1 LRGNLQKQMKY
12 LYIVDYWVPFPSS
25 EYGGLIN
32 VIAEDD
38 IECHDI
44 LRDSEICYD
53 STYDNRIMERVDAA
67 PRFALADEE
76 DSRIVESF
84 TT

>member
-1 LRGNLQKQMKY
+1 MKY

-32 VIAEDD
+32 LIAENDT
-38 IECHDI
+38 EAFT
-44 LRDSEICYD
+44 LLSEEQSFDENY
-53 STYDNRIMERVDAA
+53 THLIMERVVNAQKFQLKD
-67 PRFALADEE
+67 DY
-76 DSRIVESF
+76 ESGILEAF

>member
-1 LRGNLQKQMKY
+1 MKY

-32 VIAEDD
+32 VIAEND

-44 LRDSEICYD
+44 LRDSDDYD
-53 STYDNRIMERVDAA
+53 DRYESKIMERVVAA
-67 PRFALADEE
+67 PRFALVDDEE
-76 DSRIVESF
+76 SRIVEHF

>member
-1 LRGNLQKQMKY
+1 MKY
-12 LYIVDYWVPFPSS
+12 LYIVDFWVPFPSS

-32 VIAEDD
+32 VIAEND

-44 LRDSEICYD
+44 LRDSEISYD
-53 STYDNRIMERVDAA
+53 SSYDNKIMERVVAA
-67 PRFALADEE
+67 PRFALAEE
-76 DSRIVESF
+76 EASRIVESF

>member
-1 LRGNLQKQMKY
+1 MKY

-25 EYGGLIN
+25 EYGGVIN
-32 VIAEDD
+32 VIAEND

-44 LRDSEICYD
+44 LRDSDDYD
-53 STYDNRIMERVDAA
+53 DRYESKIMERVVAA
-67 PRFALADEE
+67 PRFALVDNEE
-76 DSRIVESF
+76 SRIVESF

>member
-1 LRGNLQKQMKY
+1 MKY

-32 VIAEDD
+32 VIAKND

-44 LRDSEICYD
+44 LRDSDDYD
-53 STYDNRIMERVDAA
+53 DRYESKIMERVVAA
-67 PRFALADEE
+67 PRFALANEE
-76 DSRIVESF
+76 ESRIVESF

>member
-1 LRGNLQKQMKY
+1 MKS

-25 EYGGLIN
+25 EYGGVIN
-32 VIAEDD
+32 VIAEND

-44 LRDSEICYD
+44 LRDSDDYD
-53 STYDNRIMERVDAA
+53 DRYESKIMERVVAA
-67 PRFALADEE
+67 PRFALVDEE
-76 DSRIVESF
+76 ESRIVESF

>member
-1 LRGNLQKQMKY
+1 MKY

-32 VIAEDD
+32 VIAEND

-44 LRDSEICYD
+44 LRDSDDYD
-53 STYDNRIMERVDAA
+53 DRYESKIMERVVAA
-67 PRFALADEE
+67 PRFALANEE
-76 DSRIVESF
+76 ESRIVESF

>member
-1 LRGNLQKQMKY
+1 MKY

-32 VIAEDD
+32 VIAENDV
-38 IECHDI
+38 ECHDI
-44 LRDSEICYD
+44 LRDSQVSYD
-53 STYDNRIMERVDAA
+53 SSYDNKIMERVVAA
-67 PRFALADEE
+67 PRFALVDEY
-76 DSRIVESF
+76 ESGVLEAF

>member
-1 LRGNLQKQMKY
+1 MKY

-32 VIAEDD
+32 VIAENDN
-38 IECHDI
+38 ECHDI
-44 LRDSEICYD
+44 LRDTDDYD
-53 STYDNRIMERVDAA
+53 ERYESKIMERVVAA
-67 PRFALADEE
+67 PRFALVDAEE
-76 DSRIVESF
+76 SRIVESF

>member
-1 LRGNLQKQMKY
+1 MKY

-25 EYGGLIN
+25 EYGGVIN
-32 VIAEDD
+32 VIAEND

-44 LRDSEICYD
+44 LRDSDDYD
-53 STYDNRIMERVDAA
+53 DRYESKIMERVVAA
-67 PRFALADEE
+67 PRFALANEE
-76 DSRIVESF
+76 ESRIVESF

>member
-1 LRGNLQKQMKY
+1 MKY

-32 VIAEDD
+32 VIAENDV
-38 IECHDI
+38 ECHNLLLDW
-44 LRDSEICYD
+44 REEYNSNHDS
-53 STYDNRIMERVDAA
+53 RIMERVVAA
-67 PRFALADEE
+67 PRFSLVDEE
-76 DSRIVESF
+76 ESRIVETF

>member
-1 LRGNLQKQMKY
+1 MKY

-32 VIAEDD
+32 VIAENDN
-38 IECHDI
+38 ECHDI
-44 LRDSEICYD
+44 LRDTDDYD
-53 STYDNRIMERVDAA
+53 ERYESKIMERVVAA
-67 PRFALADEE
+67 PRFALSTEE
-76 DSRIVESF
+76 NSRIVESF

>member
-1 LRGNLQKQMKY
+1 MKY

-32 VIAEDD
+32 VIAEND

-44 LRDSEICYD
+44 LRDSDDYD
-53 STYDNRIMERVDAA
+53 DRYESKIMERVVAA
-67 PRFALADEE
+67 PRFALVDNEE
-76 DSRIVESF
+76 SRIVEHF

>member
-1 LRGNLQKQMKY
+1 MKY
-12 LYIVDYWVPFPSS
+12 LYIVDFWVPFPSS

-44 LRDSEICYD
+44 LRDSKISYND
-53 STYDNRIMERVDAA
+53 TYDNKIMERVVAA
-67 PRFALADEE
+67 PRFALVDEE
-76 DSRIVESF
+76 ESRIVESF

>member
-1 LRGNLQKQMKY
+1 MKY

>member
-1 LRGNLQKQMKY
+1 MAQKF

-32 VIAEDD
+32 VIAKDD
-38 IECHDI
+38 VECHDI
-44 LRDSEICYD
+44 LRDSEISYD
-53 STYDNRIMERVDAA
+53 SSYDNKIMERVVAA
-67 PRFALADEE
+67 PRFALAE
-76 DSRIVESF
+76 DVESVVVESF